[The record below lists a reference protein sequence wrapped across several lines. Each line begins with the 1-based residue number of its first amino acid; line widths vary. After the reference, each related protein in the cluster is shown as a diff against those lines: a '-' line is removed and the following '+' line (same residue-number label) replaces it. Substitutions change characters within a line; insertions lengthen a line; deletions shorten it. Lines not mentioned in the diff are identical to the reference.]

1 MSCHHRKKQR
11 YVLMPFFFL
20 LARKKKSWDHISD
33 INSHQRLREEK
44 SVQCKQN
51 EITLVAFIH
60 FRMVASPTSQVEN
73 LPKTKAL
80 DVHLWAGLDPPRLAA
95 VVYVSQSQL
104 HDILT
109 YRWVRNPHNCIV
121 SCTEHKRLK
130 YIPFMPAERP
140 AWTPG

>member
-1 MSCHHRKKQR
+1 
-11 YVLMPFFFL
+11 MPFFPPSSQ
-20 LARKKKSWDHISD
+20 KKKSWDDISD

-95 VVYVSQSQL
+95 VVYVSQSQ
-104 HDILT
+104 
-109 YRWVRNPHNCIV
+109 
-121 SCTEHKRLK
+121 
-130 YIPFMPAERP
+130 
-140 AWTPG
+140 

>member
-1 MSCHHRKKQR
+1 MEVPSYLQHTTGALLAQPDFIDELPPSQEAEVRADA
-11 YVLMPFFFL
+11 LFFFL
-20 LARKKKSWDHISD
+20 LAKKKSWDHISD

-44 SVQCKQN
+44 CVQCKQN

-95 VVYVSQSQL
+95 VVYVSQIQ
-104 HDILT
+104 
-109 YRWVRNPHNCIV
+109 
-121 SCTEHKRLK
+121 
-130 YIPFMPAERP
+130 
-140 AWTPG
+140 

>member
-1 MSCHHRKKQR
+1 MEVPSYLQHTTGALPAQPDFIDELPPSQEAEVRADA
-11 YVLMPFFFL
+11 LFFFL
-20 LARKKKSWDHISD
+20 LAKKKSWDHISD

-44 SVQCKQN
+44 CVQCKQN

-95 VVYVSQSQL
+95 VVYVSQIQ
-104 HDILT
+104 
-109 YRWVRNPHNCIV
+109 
-121 SCTEHKRLK
+121 
-130 YIPFMPAERP
+130 
-140 AWTPG
+140 

>member
-1 MSCHHRKKQR
+1 
-11 YVLMPFFFL
+11 MPFFFL

-80 DVHLWAGLDPPRLAA
+80 DVHLWAGLDPPRLAERGQEPTQP
-95 VVYVSQSQL
+95 SCQPRDQL
-104 HDILT
+104 GP
-109 YRWVRNPHNCIV
+109 R
-121 SCTEHKRLK
+121 
-130 YIPFMPAERP
+130 AE
-140 AWTPG
+140 

>member
-1 MSCHHRKKQR
+1 MEVPSYLQHTTGALPAQPDFIDELPPSQEAEVR
-11 YVLMPFFFL
+11 VDALFFSFSPE
-20 LARKKKSWDHISD
+20 KKSWDHISD

-73 LPKTKAL
+73 RPKTKAL

-95 VVYVSQSQL
+95 VVYVSQSQ
-104 HDILT
+104 
-109 YRWVRNPHNCIV
+109 
-121 SCTEHKRLK
+121 
-130 YIPFMPAERP
+130 
-140 AWTPG
+140 

>member
-1 MSCHHRKKQR
+1 MEVPSYLQHTTGALPAQPDFIDELPPSQEAEVRANA
-11 YVLMPFFFL
+11 LFFPSSQK
-20 LARKKKSWDHISD
+20 KKKSWDHISD

-44 SVQCKQN
+44 CVQCKQN

-95 VVYVSQSQL
+95 VVYVSQIQ
-104 HDILT
+104 
-109 YRWVRNPHNCIV
+109 
-121 SCTEHKRLK
+121 
-130 YIPFMPAERP
+130 
-140 AWTPG
+140 

>member
-1 MSCHHRKKQR
+1 MEVPSYLQHTTGALPAQPDFIDELPPSQEAEVRA
-11 YVLMPFFFL
+11 YAPFYPFST
-20 LARKKKSWDHISD
+20 KKKSWNHVSD

-44 SVQCKQN
+44 CVQCKQN

-95 VVYVSQSQL
+95 VVYVSQIQ
-104 HDILT
+104 
-109 YRWVRNPHNCIV
+109 
-121 SCTEHKRLK
+121 
-130 YIPFMPAERP
+130 
-140 AWTPG
+140 